1 MDKTEVQVCRKGN
14 KSLAGYGPSQP
25 VGDVEEVIDVGGW
38 VMLQQLDIGGEV
50 SS

>member
-1 MDKTEVQVCRKGN
+1 MQERQQITSQLW
-14 KSLAGYGPSQP
+14 SPSQP
-25 VGDVEEVIDVGGW
+25 VGEVEEVIDVGGW

>member
-1 MDKTEVQVCRKGN
+1 MGKTEVQVCRKGN
-14 KSLAGYGPSQP
+14 KTLAGYSSSQP